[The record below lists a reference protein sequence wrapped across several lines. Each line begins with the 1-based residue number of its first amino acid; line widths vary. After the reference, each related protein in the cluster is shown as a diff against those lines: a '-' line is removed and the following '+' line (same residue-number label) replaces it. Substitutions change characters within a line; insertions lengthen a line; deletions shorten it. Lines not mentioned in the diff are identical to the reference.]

1 MVIALHHWTGRER
14 PGEARDEHFLSLFLP
29 QFTTIS
35 GGIGGA
41 LFINHVPILPRQM
54 IAGLWHFP
62 RHQNSQLGPTFWLLA
77 RKVYEGSMRIC
88 NITAICPTLPK
99 KAAVIILHATNAMP
113 HGFERMGSK
122 LLPASLSEKKVPEP
136 RYQGKVIRRVRA
148 FLLFPLQRIRRIPKL
163 LKSVLANSTANSTDC
178 IPGCVPCQRHT
189 LPSSF
194 PEGELSLKMIAGG

>member
-1 MVIALHHWTGRER
+1 MVNVTIDVIL
-14 PGEARDEHFLSLFLP
+14 LP
-29 QFTTIS
+29 PPS
-35 GGIGGA
+35 
-41 LFINHVPILPRQM
+41 
-54 IAGLWHFP
+54 
-62 RHQNSQLGPTFWLLA
+62 
-77 RKVYEGSMRIC
+77 
-88 NITAICPTLPK
+88 PK
-99 KAAVIILHATNAMP
+99 QP